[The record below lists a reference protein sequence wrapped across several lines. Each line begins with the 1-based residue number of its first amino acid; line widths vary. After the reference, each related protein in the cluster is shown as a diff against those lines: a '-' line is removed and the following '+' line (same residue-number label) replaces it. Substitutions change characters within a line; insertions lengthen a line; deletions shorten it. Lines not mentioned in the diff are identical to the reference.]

1 MGKKL
6 KKGTTGDAAKYITR
20 SQALRKLQ
28 LTLREFRR
36 LCILKGIF
44 PKEPRKK
51 FKGVNKTYY
60 LLKDIKF
67 LATEK
72 LLLKVR
78 SIISLLILSV

>member
-44 PKEPRKK
+44 PKEPKKK
-51 FKGVNKTYY
+51 FKGINKTYY
-60 LLKDIKF
+60 LLKDIKY
-67 LATEK
+67 LSTEK
-72 LLLKVR
+72 LLTKVIPNIIY
-78 SIISLLILSV
+78 SILT